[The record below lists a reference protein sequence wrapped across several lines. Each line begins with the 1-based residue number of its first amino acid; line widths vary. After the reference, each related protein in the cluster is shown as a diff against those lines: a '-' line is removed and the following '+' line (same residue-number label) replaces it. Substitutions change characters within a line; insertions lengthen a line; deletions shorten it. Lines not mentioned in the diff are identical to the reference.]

1 MKILLAV
8 KGVGGLSKGQLTGIG
23 IGVGLTLLA
32 ALFIGKLLFTYSILL
47 LSIYISCISTRVLVA
62 SVHFFQA

>member
-8 KGVGGLSKGQLTGIG
+8 KGVGGLSKRQLTGIG
-23 IGVGLTLLA
+23 IGAGLTLLA
-32 ALFIGKLLFTYSILL
+32 ALFIGELLFTYSILL
-47 LSIYISCISTRVLVA
+47 LSIYISCISTRVIVA